1 MQVERRL
8 ELGDLQ
14 DMSVLIERS
23 CGKDNCMMKMFLNR
37 LDRFHDDV

>member
-1 MQVERRL
+1 MIRDESKQVERGL

-23 CGKDNCMMKMFLNR
+23 CGKDNCMMKLFVQR
-37 LDRFHDDV
+37 